1 MVNQTQKKPFL
12 TGFLLVLFVT
22 STLLSVYFD
31 PFNLH
36 EEAYDTSESLQPPDL
51 PRRSTY
57 VTDGEENWLINGT
70 FEDTYK
76 PWNNDTYNDPS
87 HQNNMTTYWTGD
99 PTHQNETGPGELN
112 IILRIDG
119 YPIGS
124 YYYYD
129 RGDKVWWSQ
138 TVMVDRHTPIP
149 ETEEGARLV
158 FDYYVMAADNETGR
172 IRERIKL
179 RFWINDTL
187 MWEGRLRDLT
197 GPGSGWTYV
206 KITSAEGMKLSEW
219 LNERLP
225 SYLEFKVELVVIDDA
240 YGSEPYSNTTQI
252 YVDNVGLIIE
262 SESTYYILSPEVTA
276 TYGDHVNFSVYYTYF
291 NISESKLKLV
301 ENAQIGIDYNGT
313 PWMGG
318 FGFEKHN
325 DPVLSS
331 YTVTLQAPQTIDS
344 GLYYPVWVN
353 ASAPGFERQ
362 RFPIKVNVVNISTA
376 LNAPYTML
384 VREHGVAAAFEITF
398 RDAYNDAPITG
409 ANVVY
414 GWSYGSEPL
423 NEIGNGVY
431 NFTIDTDYLG
441 VGTYYINV
449 TASKENYD
457 SQFLQLTL
465 EIIPISTTL
474 NADKITLTREIGE
487 KAVFEVTFSDSQCSV
502 LRGANLTY
510 EWDYGSGQLLEEGD
524 GVYTLTIKTSSLDE
538 GTYYIN
544 VTASLK
550 DYEIQSLQL
559 SLVIR
564 AAFMDQF
571 LDYLP
576 YLILLAIGA
585 FASVVLARVYSTH
598 RQERL
603 DREKIRRIMV
613 VLKSFALYDQT
624 PFGVI
629 AEEGSVID
637 KELVSGF
644 FTAIK
649 DITSEVSG
657 ITLENMKV
665 YPDHPYYFVY
675 TGTFYCI
682 LILSDKPSKRLEE
695 KVLYFAE
702 VVEEKYGNIYS
713 SDTFGVLDIQLD
725 LDEEVIRIFG
735 ITPMA
740 VLQDIVTISL
750 SYEEIEEV
758 EVEDDVKKILR
769 TGRSLAD
776 QKKEFFLEE
785 LIQASKVEFG
795 DDIKKAH
802 EAFIKAMKRGFLIL
816 EKSETKEEKK
826 IDNTERRP
834 KNQETNTPI
843 KR

>member
-1 MVNQTQKKPFL
+1 MVNQTQKKLFL

-36 EEAYDTSESLQPPDL
+36 EEAYDTRDSLPSSDL
-51 PRRSTY
+51 YSRSTY
-57 VTDGEENWLINGT
+57 ITDSEEDWVINGAFDVYESWT
-70 FEDTYK
+70 
-76 PWNNDTYNDPS
+76 NDTQDLNGN
-87 HQNNMTTYWTGD
+87 NNMTTYWTGD
-99 PTHQNETGPGELN
+99 PSHQNETGPGELN
-112 IILRIDG
+112 ALLRIDG
-119 YPIGS
+119 RLSFG
-124 YYYYD
+124 YYWYD
-129 RGDKVWWSQ
+129 EGDVVWWNQ
-138 TVMVDRHTPIP
+138 IFMVNRHVPLT
-149 ETEEGARLV
+149 GAKLT
-158 FDYYVMAADNETGR
+158 FNYYVMQAYQDRYWSMGWNYLDIYLR
-172 IRERIKL
+172 IL
-179 RFWINDTL
+179 INNTEVWVGQL
-187 MWEGRLRDLT
+187 KDLA
-197 GPGSGWTYV
+197 PMGSGWAYV
-206 KITSAEGMKLSEW
+206 EITSVEALTLADWLQTYLPGYLSIRAEL
-219 LNERLP
+219 
-225 SYLEFKVELVVIDDA
+225 KVFDDCSPDDPLA
-240 YGSEPYSNTTQI
+240 NSTQI
-252 YVDNVGLIIE
+252 YVDNIALLIE
-262 SESTYYILSPEVTA
+262 SENTNYFMPPFVTV
-276 TYGDHVNFSVYYTYF
+276 TYGGEVNFSAYYTYF
-291 NISESKLKLV
+291 NISEGKLKLV
-301 ENAQIGIDYNGT
+301 KDAQIEITYNGT

-318 FGFEKHN
+318 FTYEEHE
-325 DPVLSS
+325 DPNLSS
-331 YTVTLQAPQTIDS
+331 YTIILQSPQTTNS

-353 ASAPGFERQ
+353 SSSPGFERQ
-362 RFPIKVNVVNISTA
+362 RFPITVNVINISTA
-376 LNAPYTML
+376 LNAPYTNL
-384 VREHGVAAAFEITF
+384 LREYGTPATFSVTF
-398 RDAYNDAPITG
+398 RDSHSNIPITG
-409 ANVVY
+409 ANIVY
-414 GWSYGSEPL
+414 EWHYGSGSL
-423 NEIGNGVY
+423 NEIGNGLY
-431 NFTIDTDYLG
+431 NFTINTDCSDL
-441 VGTYYINV
+441 GTYYINV
-449 TASKENYD
+449 TASKENHD
-457 SQFLQLTL
+457 SCSLQLIL
-465 EIIPISTTL
+465 EVTPVSATL
-474 NADKITLTREIGE
+474 NADKIALSKEIGE
-487 KAVFEVTFSDSQCSV
+487 TAVFEVTFSDAQGS
-502 LRGANLTY
+502 RITGATLTY
-510 EWDYGSGQLLEEGD
+510 DSDFGSGLLEEED
-524 GVYTLTIKTSSLDE
+524 EGVYKLTIKTNSFDE

-544 VTASLK
+544 ITASLK
-550 DYEIQSLQL
+550 NYVPQSLQL
-559 SLVIR
+559 LLVIK
-564 AAFMDQF
+564 ASFMDQF

-576 YLILLAIGA
+576 YLILMAMGT
-585 FASVVLARVYSTH
+585 FASVVLSRFYCT
-598 RQERL
+598 RKQERL